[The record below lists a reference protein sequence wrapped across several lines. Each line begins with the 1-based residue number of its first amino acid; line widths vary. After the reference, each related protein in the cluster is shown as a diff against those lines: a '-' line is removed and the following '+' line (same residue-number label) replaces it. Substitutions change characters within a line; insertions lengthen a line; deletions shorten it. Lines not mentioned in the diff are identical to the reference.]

1 MVEKIHS
8 KYLRSSVNEL
18 AIQRNL
24 QGLFYYGIGLCC
36 GLFIPRVKIFNKKNS
51 YVFQGGLHQR
61 SVRLEILQKH
71 DTIIIDGKF

>member
-71 DTIIIDGKF
+71 DTFIIDGKF